1 MKTSVVIIFF
11 IISVIQT
18 SYAEKLILRL
28 ESAYKNIEDIY
39 GSFTQ
44 TNYIRDL
51 DKTQKFIGNFYIKPN
66 KLKWEYTGDFQ
77 QTIYLEEDLLIVYD
91 KSKKQAIES
100 KFKQETYGQLPV
112 ALLSKMSNLSRDFSI
127 KESLPDKLILIPKSK
142 MGNIKLIEITL
153 IDGDFPIKSLKI
165 FDSYNNRIKIEFR
178 DVKINTGLDNSIFK
192 FTPKKDDILLK
203 Y

>member
-1 MKTSVVIIFF
+1 MKTSLVIIFF

-127 KESLPDKLILIPKSK
+127 KES
-142 MGNIKLIEITL
+142 
-153 IDGDFPIKSLKI
+153 
-165 FDSYNNRIKIEFR
+165 
-178 DVKINTGLDNSIFK
+178 
-192 FTPKKDDILLK
+192 
-203 Y
+203 